1 MQVLISGVPHGS
13 ILGSI
18 LFNIFPNNL
27 LEVLK
32 YSDIYN
38 FADDNIISVAS
49 KNKDTLLKTLKNE
62 FESAMNWFRDINMI
76 MNPDKLQLMPLKK
89 SPKKVI
95 QEKLQINNN
104 EIESGNSVTLLGITI
119 YSRL

>member
-13 ILGSI
+13 ILDSI

-49 KNKDTLLKTLKNE
+49 KNRDTLLKTLKNE
-62 FESAMNWFRDINMI
+62 FELAMNWFRDINMI

-119 YSRL
+119 DCRL

>member
-13 ILGSI
+13 ILDSI

-119 YSRL
+119 DCRL